1 MGTVSKSIKRSN
13 ESAALPYLVAA
24 IVTLAALGLRMLL
37 DPVLRDQATYLTFL
51 LAVLAASRFG
61 GFRPGVLASVLSAFA
76 LDWFFIEPRS
86 SLAISGSKEI
96 GGLSSAWVA

>member
-86 SLAISGSKEI
+86 
-96 GGLSSAWVA
+96 